1 MPTMCSN
8 FQRCNDFLFSHVN
21 CQINIRP
28 RRPRPSRIR
37 SPNLPPPGFRLPRAM
52 KIALSNTNMPI
63 CGQKSNLGWKQ
74 RNLNWLLGRLK
85 WFHVL
90 TYHGVL
96 SQKNDQK
103 SSNLAIWANC
113 FHHNNSLM
121 WHDHSTSF
129 DLQIAYI
136 QIDGC
141 CEYKYVAIFESGTN
155 ERLISRLQKALHECW
170 SPNGSLKV
178 WNWMMAPGRETFGV
192 PRPPK
197 HLLENIQKIDQ
208 SSGCSQYI
216 NIQWTKEKNI
226 NKKIRYIN
234 KWKFKTNEE
243 GEGENNPLEC
253 SLGFIRFKVHES

>member
-1 MPTMCSN
+1 MTFPSDMAVFSQILLPFSSHASANQWCMPRWLLCPCLWTSPSKQANYTVKKGNKKKRARQQNMPTMCSH

-52 KIALSNTNMPI
+52 KIALSNTKMPI
-63 CGQKSNLGWKQ
+63 CGQDSNLGWKQ

-113 FHHNNSLM
+113 FHHNTSLM

-155 ERLISRLQKALHECW
+155 ERLISRL
-170 SPNGSLKV
+170 
-178 WNWMMAPGRETFGV
+178 
-192 PRPPK
+192 
-197 HLLENIQKIDQ
+197 
-208 SSGCSQYI
+208 
-216 NIQWTKEKNI
+216 
-226 NKKIRYIN
+226 
-234 KWKFKTNEE
+234 
-243 GEGENNPLEC
+243 
-253 SLGFIRFKVHES
+253 